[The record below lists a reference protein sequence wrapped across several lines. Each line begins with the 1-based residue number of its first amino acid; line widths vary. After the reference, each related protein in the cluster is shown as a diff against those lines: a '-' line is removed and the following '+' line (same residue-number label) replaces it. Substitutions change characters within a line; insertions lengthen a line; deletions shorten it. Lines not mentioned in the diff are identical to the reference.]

1 MKLLYNGMEITCTP
15 DEFEDLVTRGLLPGR
30 DKLITKNDN
39 DNWIDTFKEYLPKE
53 VKKGPY
59 MPPVVALYGCEIV
72 QPVTAYGCPSVATD
86 KPYKQEYTSNVTISQ
101 EQFNKLNA
109 IVNKD
114 EQST

>member
-30 DKLITKNDN
+30 EKIITTNDN
-39 DNWIDTFKEYLPKE
+39 DEWLEQFWKNIPKE
-53 VKKGPY
+53 VKKGPDFQ
-59 MPPVVALYGCEIV
+59 PVVALYGCEMI
-72 QPVTAYGCPSVATD
+72 QPITAYGCPSVATD
-86 KPYKQEYTSNVTISQ
+86 DPYKPAYTSTVSISQ